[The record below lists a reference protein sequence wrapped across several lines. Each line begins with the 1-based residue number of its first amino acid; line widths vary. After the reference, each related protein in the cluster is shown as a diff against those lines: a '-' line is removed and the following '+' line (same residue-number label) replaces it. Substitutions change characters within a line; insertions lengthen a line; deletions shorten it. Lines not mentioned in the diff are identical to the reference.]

1 MFEGKKNINMMVGN
15 LDETNQAV
23 FYPFLW
29 QYMAI
34 MAMAMAQITQQKV
47 GDLVRLPSGYD

>member
-1 MFEGKKNINMMVGN
+1 MMVGN